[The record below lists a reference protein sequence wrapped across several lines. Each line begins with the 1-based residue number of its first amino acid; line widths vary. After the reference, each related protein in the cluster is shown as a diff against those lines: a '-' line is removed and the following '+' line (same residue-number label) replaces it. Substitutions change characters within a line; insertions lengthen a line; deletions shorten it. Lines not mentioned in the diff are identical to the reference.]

1 MEQKLQYFI
10 KYGSIFRIGGSNE
23 LTFANSFVKIVFDD
37 SDTFVVFNEGS
48 DLIVEQEAS
57 VVEIYR
63 ADESIFIVHND
74 TFAVVEPGGE
84 LIYLHPVF
92 YEVTVI

>member
-23 LTFANSFVKIVFDD
+23 LTFADSFVKIVFDD

-57 VVEIYR
+57 IVEIYGPNHR
-63 ADESIFIVHND
+63 FYIVR
-74 TFAVVEPGGE
+74 
-84 LIYLHPVF
+84 
-92 YEVTVI
+92 